1 MPYKDPTVARARA
14 RIYRATHEAKRKAER
29 VSTAGIE
36 RVRRDDDR
44 GLRRLLI
51 ALGLP
56 TPPPPAP
63 PQRTILRLQWHR
75 AGAARTP
82 VLVAVVRLPSTTEQW
97 MTQQDQ
103 DGRDRPR
110 RCNDNVW
117 RQG

>member
-1 MPYKDPTVARARA
+1 MPYKDPTIAAARA

-29 VSTAGIE
+29 ASGPTRDA
-36 RVRRDDDR
+36 RLDDDRARAR
-44 GLRRLLI
+44 GLRRLLL
-51 ALGLP
+51 ALGLG
-56 TPPPPAP
+56 
-63 PQRTILRLQWHR
+63 RTLVALRWHR
-75 AGAARTP
+75 AGAAQTP

-97 MTQQDQ
+97 VTEHDT